1 MTTQTKSQPMQENEI
16 VLYQPNETTRIEVRL
31 ENETVWLTQQQMAD
45 LFERTPQNI
54 TMHISNAYKEGELD
68 KTSTCK
74 ESLQVQIEG
83 TRRVV
88 RKVKYYDLDVIIS
101 VGYRVKSKRGTA
113 FRIWA
118 RNVLKDYLV
127 KGYSINQRFERLEQ
141 RVSHT
146 EEKIDFF
153 VRTSLPPVEG
163 VFFDGQIYD
172 AYELVCKLVKSAQ
185 KRIILID
192 NYIDE
197 SVLTLLDKRSKGVK
211 AEIYTQHPDA
221 QLRLDIKR
229 HNSQYPAIPVHT
241 LAQSHDRFLLIDN
254 DVYHVGASIKDLGKR
269 WFAIMKMQ
277 ETKAD
282 QILSHILPTGGG
294 KIDSK
299 SDYFTAKTISLLRRF
314 VSYAAGLF
322 FALLLFASC
331 QDGQFPKIGT
341 YENSEGEYYHF
352 CTGNN
357 FHCKISEI
365 DHLLSGTYELL
376 GDSTILLTFFDEDGK
391 ATGEEIALR
400 FSQCASDSFYI
411 EPVGGSPM
419 HKKKYVRL
427 E

>member
-16 VLYQPNETTRIEVRL
+16 VLYQPNETIHLEVRMVH
-31 ENETVWLTQQQMAD
+31 ESVWLTQPQIAT
-45 LFERTPQNI
+45 LFGVQRPAITKHLRNI
-54 TMHISNAYKEGELD
+54 FKSGELD
-68 KTSTCK
+68 ESSVSSILEHTASDGKTYQT
-74 ESLQVQIEG
+74 QF
-83 TRRVV
+83 
-88 RKVKYYDLDVIIS
+88 YNLDAILS
-101 VGYRVKSKRGTA
+101 VGYRVNSINATK
-113 FRIWA
+113 FRQWA
-118 RNVLKDYLV
+118 NKVLKEYLL

-241 LAQSHDRFLLIDN
+241 LAQSHDRFLLIDS

-277 ETKAD
+277 DTKAD
-282 QILSHILPTGGG
+282 QILSHILPMGGG
-294 KIDSK
+294 
-299 SDYFTAKTISLLRRF
+299 
-314 VSYAAGLF
+314 
-322 FALLLFASC
+322 
-331 QDGQFPKIGT
+331 
-341 YENSEGEYYHF
+341 
-352 CTGNN
+352 
-357 FHCKISEI
+357 
-365 DHLLSGTYELL
+365 
-376 GDSTILLTFFDEDGK
+376 
-391 ATGEEIALR
+391 
-400 FSQCASDSFYI
+400 
-411 EPVGGSPM
+411 
-419 HKKKYVRL
+419 
-427 E
+427 